1 MGSSQHKVSAIQ
13 ELESRRGD
21 RLGVLLSKREGG
33 LVEDD
38 MARDDDLVSG
48 KVKAAIAFVMSRVT
62 QKDAQG

>member
-1 MGSSQHKVSAIQ
+1 
-13 ELESRRGD
+13 
-21 RLGVLLSKREGG
+21 VLLTKREGG

>member
-13 ELESRRGD
+13 ELESRPGD